1 MGSLALEQGINIQK
15 NLVVVENGVLKALDT
30 LLRQQMKALTDQNN
44 HNTFDLKMISQI
56 LFCFGNIS
64 GTSEYFSGLVVSHTC
79 VL

>member
-44 HNTFDLKMISQI
+44 HNTFDLKMIS
-56 LFCFGNIS
+56 
-64 GTSEYFSGLVVSHTC
+64 
-79 VL
+79 

>member
-1 MGSLALEQGINIQK
+1 MGSLALEQGVNIEK
-15 NLVVVENGVLKALDT
+15 NLVVVEHGILKSLDS

-44 HNTFDLKMISQI
+44 HNTFDLKMIHQI

-64 GTSEYFSGLVVSHTC
+64 CTSDYFSGLVVSNTC